1 MEIGIEI
8 ILLVIFGIV
17 CLIFGI
23 LGFQGAIN
31 KKNAAREIM
40 KTHGFDEK
48 NIIEARIILEWVD
61 KHGNSLKNRVFNLM
75 FSSDG
80 QNIGLQYQNFSWLE
94 DLKKFSLNEV
104 TFSISNQ
111 KDFWVGAAIGA
122 GLMFGAVAGL
132 IAGGAI
138 QKNNSYMQ
146 VKTPNEV
153 FTFRLAPRDIEIFT
167 ALSLRSNNFTI

>member
-1 MEIGIEI
+1 MEGFI
-8 ILLVIFGIV
+8 IVVVILSILVIFGFISS
-17 CLIFGI
+17 LKRAQEG
-23 LGFQGAIN
+23 
-31 KKNAAREIM
+31 KEIM
-40 KTHGFDEK
+40 KEHNFEEK
-48 NIIEARIILEWVD
+48 FILERKVVLEGVD
-61 KHGNSLKNRVFNLM
+61 REWNSLKNKVFNLM

-94 DLKKFSLNEV
+94 ELKKFSLNEV

-153 FTFRLAPRDIEIFT
+153 FTFRLVPRDIEIFT
-167 ALSLRSNNFTI
+167 ALSLRSKNFTI

>member
-48 NIIEARIILEWVD
+48 NIIEARIILE
-61 KHGNSLKNRVFNLM
+61 
-75 FSSDG
+75 
-80 QNIGLQYQNFSWLE
+80 
-94 DLKKFSLNEV
+94 
-104 TFSISNQ
+104 
-111 KDFWVGAAIGA
+111 
-122 GLMFGAVAGL
+122 
-132 IAGGAI
+132 
-138 QKNNSYMQ
+138 
-146 VKTPNEV
+146 
-153 FTFRLAPRDIEIFT
+153 
-167 ALSLRSNNFTI
+167 

>member
-1 MEIGIEI
+1 MEGFI
-8 ILLVIFGIV
+8 IVVVILSILAIFG
-17 CLIFGI
+17 LISSLKRVQEG
-23 LGFQGAIN
+23 
-31 KKNAAREIM
+31 KEIM
-40 KTHGFDEK
+40 KEHNFEEK
-48 NIIEARIILEWVD
+48 FILERKVVLEGVD
-61 KHGNSLKNRVFNLM
+61 REWNSLKNRVFNLM

-94 DLKKFSLNEV
+94 ELKKFSLNEV

-167 ALSLRSNNFTI
+167 ALSLRSKNFTI